1 MESRAKRIGRG
12 RERISA
18 ANVALRGVCATSVL
32 LSAMATAR
40 KKSEK
45 TKHGKSAGV
54 RELRQSASQLLAL
67 VSTGEIIEI
76 TDRGNLVARL
86 VPPTKSL
93 YEEYLAARL
102 IKAPRDP
109 HVIKIPTQKYK
120 GDKPLSQVLIDNRTA
135 SRF

>member
-1 MESRAKRIGRG
+1 MESQGKRIGRG
-12 RERISA
+12 RERISEGY
-18 ANVALRGVCATSVL
+18 VALRAVCATSVL
-32 LSAMATAR
+32 PSAMATAR

-45 TKHGKSAGV
+45 AKGGKSAGV

-109 HVIKIPTQKYK
+109 HVIKIPTAKYK

>member
-1 MESRAKRIGRG
+1 
-12 RERISA
+12 
-18 ANVALRGVCATSVL
+18 
-32 LSAMATAR
+32 MATAR

-45 TKHGKSAGV
+45 AKHGKSVGV
-54 RELRQSASQLLAL
+54 RELRQSASKLLEL

-93 YEEYLAARL
+93 YEEYLEARL

-120 GDKPLSQVLIDNRTA
+120 GEKPLSQVLIDNRTA

>member
-1 MESRAKRIGRG
+1 
-12 RERISA
+12 
-18 ANVALRGVCATSVL
+18 
-32 LSAMATAR
+32 MATAR

-93 YEEYLAARL
+93 YEEYLAVRL

-120 GDKPLSQVLIDNRTA
+120 GDKPLSQVLIDNRAA